1 MATFTEITSR
11 YTGGTT
17 GKELIVRRGSLVLE
31 IEGGNIA
38 DCPAS
43 LFNFSKIVEV
53 SSAINN
59 YNTRIVLFAVATD
72 GSGIAACDLEESAD
86 EDRSNLASLTG
97 TFVLNVTGY

>member
-17 GKELIVRRGSLVLE
+17 GKELIVRRGSLVLDF
-31 IEGGNIA
+31 EGGSTA

-43 LFNFSKIVEV
+43 LFNLSKIVEV
-53 SSAINN
+53 SSAIKSDNSK
-59 YNTRIVLFAVATD
+59 IALFAVTAD
-72 GSGIAACDLEESAD
+72 GSAIVACSLEENID
-86 EDRSNLASLTG
+86 TDRSDLASLTG

>member
-17 GKELIVRRGSLVLE
+17 GKELIVRRGSLVLND
-31 IEGGNIA
+31 EGDNIT

-53 SSAINN
+53 SSAMKSDNSK
-59 YNTRIVLFAVATD
+59 IVLFAVAAD
-72 GSGIAACDLEESAD
+72 GSGIAACDLEESTD
-86 EDRSNLASLTG
+86 EDRSNLAPITG

>member
-17 GKELIVRRGSLVLE
+17 GKELIVRRGSLVLDD
-31 IEGGNIA
+31 EGDDLS

-53 SSAINN
+53 SSAIKSDNSK
-59 YNTRIVLFAVATD
+59 IALFAVTAD
-72 GSGIAACDLEESAD
+72 GSAIVSCNLEEGTD
-86 EDRSNLASLTG
+86 DDRAKLSFVTG

>member
-17 GKELIVRRGSLVLE
+17 GKELIVRRGSLVLDG
-31 IEGGNIA
+31 EGDSIT

-53 SSAINN
+53 SSAIKSDNSK
-59 YNTRIVLFAVATD
+59 IALFAVAAD
-72 GSGIAACDLEESAD
+72 GSAILACNLDENIDLDRAD
-86 EDRSNLASLTG
+86 ISPITG
-97 TFVLNVTGY
+97 TFVLNVIGY